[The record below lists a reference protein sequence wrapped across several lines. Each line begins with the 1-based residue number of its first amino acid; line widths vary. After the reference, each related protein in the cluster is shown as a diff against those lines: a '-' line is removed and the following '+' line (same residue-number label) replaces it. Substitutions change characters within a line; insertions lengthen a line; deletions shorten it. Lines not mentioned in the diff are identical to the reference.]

1 MLKFTADL
9 HIHTDY
15 DSERDYWH
23 GDRPERIAAGIVHS
37 NVDVYAITE
46 HNKTSTRFFDVQGEV
61 ARLLEIEEKR
71 TGVNREVLGLLG
83 TEMTVMFGGTTY
95 HVGFI
100 FDDEFTPQTLPEMP
114 IRHRTEMKGRDLDHW
129 RIDNPGIAIL
139 NHPTLRD
146 IRRHPLL
153 DITRD
158 FMKSGLV
165 DGVELLNGSV
175 LHNGA
180 DIRITEKALGLYKE
194 VFLSGG
200 RQHRRLAAIGCSD
213 AHVGLSEEGGK
224 NLVGSVVTAF
234 SSEDS
239 RGIFNAVKKAE
250 TKAVAVDRVVK
261 NKVASVMRNSFN
273 NHRELGRWVVSY

>member
-1 MLKFTADL
+1 MKFTADL

-15 DSERDYWH
+15 DPERDYWH

-46 HNKTSTRFFDVQGEV
+46 HNRTSPRFFDVQGEV
-61 ARLLEIEEKR
+61 ARLLEIEAQI
-71 TGVNREVLGLLG
+71 TGTHREVLGLLG
-83 TEMTVMFGGTTY
+83 TEMTVAFGGTTY

-114 IRHRTEMKGRDLDHW
+114 LRHKPDMKGNDLDHW

-146 IRRHPLL
+146 VRRHPLL
-153 DITRD
+153 EITRD

-194 VFLSGG
+194 LFLANS
-200 RQHRRLAAIGCSD
+200 RQTRRLAAIGCSD

-234 SSEDS
+234 SSEEP
-239 RGIFNAVKKAE
+239 RGIFSAVKKAE
-250 TKAVAVDRVVK
+250 TKAVAIDKVVK
-261 NKVASVMRNSFN
+261 SKVSSVMRNSFN